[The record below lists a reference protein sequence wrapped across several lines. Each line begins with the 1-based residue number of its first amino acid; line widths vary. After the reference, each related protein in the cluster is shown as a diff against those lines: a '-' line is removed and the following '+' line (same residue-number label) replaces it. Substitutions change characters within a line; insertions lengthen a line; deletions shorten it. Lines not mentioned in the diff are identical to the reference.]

1 MGEEK
6 TVGAQGWICLILG
19 RVNKPNGKRGGFW
32 QQGVE
37 HESGKDGGDQTA
49 ARLYEAHHMWVI
61 NPNAGLRY
69 EL

>member
-1 MGEEK
+1 M
-6 TVGAQGWICLILG
+6 A
-19 RVNKPNGKRGGFW
+19 NRGGFW

-37 HESGKDGGDQTA
+37 HESGKEGGDQTA